1 MKSIKHILW
10 DWNGTLI
17 NDVDLCV
24 TALNTLLNRRSMTN
38 IDRAYYQ
45 KHFGF
50 PVIGFYEK
58 LGFNFD
64 EECFKTMCSEWMKE
78 YQGGFS
84 LETKLQNFTHEVL
97 SYTDSLGF
105 KQSILSA
112 CEISILKDSIKHF
125 RLCDYFHEV
134 HGTTNIQAHG
144 KTELALEA
152 LKNSNYAPNET
163 LLFGDTVHDYEVAR
177 DSGMHCVLIADGHQS
192 EALLKSTGCTVLT
205 TLSDVKNFLKTLN
218 I

>member
-1 MKSIKHILW
+1 MKNIKHILW

-38 IDRAYYQ
+38 IDRDYYQ
-45 KHFGF
+45 AHFGF
-50 PVIGFYEK
+50 PVIHFYEK

-64 EECFKTMCSEWMKE
+64 EECFKTMSAEWMKE
-78 YQGGFS
+78 YQLGFS
-84 LETKLQNFTHEVL
+84 SETGLQDCTHEVL
-97 SYTDSLGF
+97 SFTDSLGF

-112 CEISILKDSIKHF
+112 CEINILKDSIKHF
-125 RLCDYFHEV
+125 QLCDYFHEV

-144 KTELALEA
+144 KTELAQYAVE
-152 LKNSNYAPNET
+152 NSQFDPDET

-192 EALLKSTGCTVLT
+192 ETLLKSTGCTVLK
-205 TLSDVKNFLKTLN
+205 TLSDVQNFLNDLKN
-218 I
+218 